1 MLCILEFKLKDPIIC
16 TSNRGNSN
24 KNVRTGKSRIT
35 IRIDWGFFFK
45 PVGLKMAQDE
55 KKKKMTQASMTQVT
69 ILLKLPSEKANTNIL
84 TEQ

>member
-1 MLCILEFKLKDPIIC
+1 
-16 TSNRGNSN
+16 
-24 KNVRTGKSRIT
+24 
-35 IRIDWGFFFK
+35 
-45 PVGLKMAQDE
+45 MAQDE